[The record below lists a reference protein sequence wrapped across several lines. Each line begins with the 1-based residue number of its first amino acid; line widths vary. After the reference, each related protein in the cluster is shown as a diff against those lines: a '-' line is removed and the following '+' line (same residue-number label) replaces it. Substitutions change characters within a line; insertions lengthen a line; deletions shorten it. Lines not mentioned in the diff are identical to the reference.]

1 MNHVLN
7 ICCGLNF
14 HSSSFITD
22 SKVWATAAASKLNS
36 LRSFCVQLGL
46 ISKICEFVG
55 TLSKFGEKANIMPV
69 VPFQWNHHIL
79 CSILINCCNLC
90 ALTHIG
96 KMSRYTRF
104 DACWQ
109 NVVIYALWRILAK
122 CRDLRTL
129 PGTKCWLPGTF
140 NYSAPLPVSISLIS
154 PIYSIHSLSPLYID
168 VIARTERF
176 IT

>member
-1 MNHVLN
+1 MH
-7 ICCGLNF
+7 
-14 HSSSFITD
+14 
-22 SKVWATAAASKLNS
+22 
-36 LRSFCVQLGL
+36 
-46 ISKICEFVG
+46 
-55 TLSKFGEKANIMPV
+55 V
-69 VPFQWNHHIL
+69 VPIQWNHHIL
-79 CSILINCCNLC
+79 CSILINCRNLC

-140 NYSAPLPVSISLIS
+140 NYSAPLLIDIQQKYAHAVGTHRRGIEEIWVHFVWKKICKKLWPKCPS
-154 PIYSIHSLSPLYID
+154 RETSQEKANGAVQMQNLSCNFQNKGVWSKTWKSRHRQKVKVWIMC
-168 VIARTERF
+168 I
-176 IT
+176 